1 MSLPSR
7 HPRRLAAGA
16 LVAALAVAL
25 AACST
30 GGSPATEVDLSDVT
44 AAQPGGTLDI
54 VAVGDFSALDP
65 LNAYAVDDWGLLRAT
80 QRQLVTYPGSAKSI
94 AADTEL
100 VPDLAESWDI
110 SEDRLTY
117 TFTLKEGISFR
128 GATDRAI
135 TAEDFVYQIK
145 RFPDPNKQVAAI
157 NYFNSAIVGFADFA
171 EGFQKIAPGDLAAA
185 KEYQDT
191 HDIAGV
197 KALDDR
203 TLQFTLTQ
211 PAYDFLGILS
221 MGFVS
226 PQPEEIVSQY
236 VGDSLEY
243 RQNIASSGAY
253 AVTEYQPNQK
263 VVLEKDPDY
272 DDESD
277 PRHNFVDRIVV
288 DTTADSAATAL
299 QRIQTGDADLAL
311 NVDIP
316 PISTIQQ
323 YVSQDS
329 PYIFSSA
336 SGALSSIGFN
346 FRPPQTPGQEAISDI
361 RVRQAIAYAVN
372 KENLIQNRGGEAT
385 GTPSG
390 QIITSTLLG
399 YEKFDPYATEGSR
412 GDAEKAKKLLAEAGY
427 PDGITLNVAY
437 RSNEDSEKE
446 ATTLQEDLAAAGITL
461 NLLPVPPA
469 DFHAFLQDDARSAQW
484 DIIANLVYAPDW
496 QGDSTR
502 MILGGWLNSDV
513 SPCGA
518 GNVYGICYDNP
529 ELNALASE
537 AFASEDPGPIWTQAD
552 QLASTDLAWVPVYE
566 RNRIVI
572 VSEDVTYFQWS
583 NLATGADPTGL
594 AVKQ

>member
-1 MSLPSR
+1 MTLPTR
-7 HPRRLAAGA
+7 PRRRLVAGA
-16 LVAALAVAL
+16 LIGVAAVAL
-25 AACST
+25 AACSSA
-30 GGSPATEVDLSDVT
+30 GQPAGETDLTDVASAT
-44 AAQPGGTLDI
+44 AGGTLNI

-65 LNAYAVDDWGLLRAT
+65 LNAYAVDDWALLRAT
-80 QRQLVTYPGSAKSI
+80 QRQLVTYPGSAESI

-110 SEDRLTY
+110 SDDRLTY
-117 TFTLKEGISFR
+117 TFTLKDGIAFR
-128 GATDRAI
+128 GSTDRAI
-135 TAEDFVYQIK
+135 TAEDFVYQVK

-157 NYFNSAIVGFADFA
+157 NYFNSAIVGFEDFA
-171 EGFQKIAPGDLAAA
+171 AGFQQIAPGDLAAA

-197 KALDDR
+197 KALDDK

-211 PAYDFLGILS
+211 PASDFLGILS

-226 PQPEEIVSQY
+226 PQPEEVVSQY

-253 AVTEYQPNQK
+253 AVTEYVPNQK
-263 VVLEKDPDY
+263 VVLEKDPNY
-272 DDESD
+272 DGSTD
-277 PRHNFVDRIVV
+277 PRHNFVDKIVV

-299 QRIQTGDADLAL
+299 QRIETGDADLAL

-323 YVSQDS
+323 YVSQKS
-329 PYIFSSA
+329 PYIFSSP
-336 SGALSSIGFN
+336 SGSLSSIGFN
-346 FRPPQTPGQEAISDI
+346 FREPQSPGQEAIQDI

-372 KENLIQNRGGEAT
+372 KENLVQNRGGEAT

-412 GDAEKAKKLLAEAGY
+412 GDADKAKKLLAEAGY
-427 PDGITLNVAY
+427 PDGVTLNVAY
-437 RSNEDSEKE
+437 RTNEAAEKE

-469 DFHAFLQDDARSAQW
+469 DFHAFLQDDARSSQW

-502 MILGGWLNSDV
+502 MILGGWLNSEV

-529 ELNALASE
+529 ELNALANE
-537 AFASEDPGPIWTQAD
+537 AFASENPGPIWTKAD
-552 QLASTDLAWVPVYE
+552 QVASTDLAWVPVYE

-572 VSEDVTYFQWS
+572 VGENVTYFQWS

-594 AVKQ
+594 AVKK

>member
-1 MSLPSR
+1 MSLHTR

-16 LVAALAVAL
+16 LIGVLVVAL
-25 AACST
+25 AGCST
-30 GGSPATEVDLSDVT
+30 GGSPATETDLSDVS
-44 AAQPGGTLDI
+44 AAKPGGTLDI
-54 VAVGDFSALDP
+54 VAVGDFTALDP

-80 QRQLVTYPGSAKSI
+80 QRQLVTYPGSADSI

-100 VPDLAESWDI
+100 VPDLAESWEVSD
-110 SEDRLTY
+110 DRLTY
-117 TFTLKEGISFR
+117 TFTLKDDISFR

-135 TAEDFVYQIK
+135 TAEDFVYQVK

-157 NYFNSAIVGFADFA
+157 NYFNSAIVGFAEFA
-171 EGFQKIAPGDLAAA
+171 EGFQEIAPGDLAAA

-191 HDIAGV
+191 HDIPGV
-197 KALDDR
+197 TALDDK

-253 AVTEYQPNQK
+253 AVTEYLPNQK
-263 VVLEKDPDY
+263 VVLEKDPEY

-277 PRHNFVDRIVV
+277 PRHNFVDKIVV

-299 QRIQTGDADLAL
+299 QRIETGDADLAL

-323 YVSQDS
+323 YVSQKS

-336 SGALSSIGFN
+336 SGSLSSIGFN
-346 FRPPQTPGQEAISDI
+346 FRTPQSPGQDAIQDI

-399 YEKFDPYATEGSR
+399 YEKFDPYATDGSR
-412 GDAEKAKKLLAEAGY
+412 GDTEKAKELLAEAGY
-427 PDGITLNVAY
+427 PDGLTLNVAY
-437 RSNEDSEKE
+437 RSNEDAEKE

-461 NLLPVPPA
+461 NLLPVPAA
-469 DFHAFLQDDARSAQW
+469 DFHAFLQDEARTSQW
-484 DIIANLVYAPDW
+484 DLIANLIYAPDW

-529 ELNALASE
+529 ELNALATE
-537 AFASEDPGPIWTQAD
+537 AFASEDPGPIWAEAD
-552 QLASTDLAWVPVYE
+552 QLVSEDLAWVPVYE

-594 AVKQ
+594 AVTQ

>member
-1 MSLPSR
+1 MTLPTR

-16 LVAALAVAL
+16 LIAAVAVAL

-30 GGSPATEVDLSDVT
+30 GGTTATEVDLSDVS

-54 VAVGDFSALDP
+54 VAVGDFAALDP

-80 QRQLVTYPGSAKSI
+80 QRQLVTYPGSAESI

-100 VPDLAESWDI
+100 VPDLAESWEI
-110 SEDRLTY
+110 SDDRLTY
-117 TFTLKEGISFR
+117 TFTLKDGISYR

-135 TAEDFVYQIK
+135 TAEDFVYQVK

-157 NYFNSAIVGFADFA
+157 NYFNSAIVGFAEFA
-171 EGFQKIAPGDLAAA
+171 DGFQQIAPGDLAAA

-197 KALDDR
+197 KALDDK

-253 AVTEYQPNQK
+253 AVTEYVPNQK

-272 DDESD
+272 DEESD

-323 YVSQDS
+323 YVSQKS
-329 PYIFSSA
+329 PYLFSSA
-336 SGALSSIGFN
+336 SGSLSSIGFN
-346 FRPPQTPGQEAISDI
+346 FRPPQSPGQEAIQDL

-412 GDAEKAKKLLAEAGY
+412 GDAAKAKELLTEAGY

-469 DFHAFLQDDARSAQW
+469 DFHAFLQDEARTSQW
-484 DIIANLVYAPDW
+484 DLIANLVYAPDW

-529 ELNALASE
+529 ELNALADE
-537 AFASEDPGPIWTQAD
+537 AFGSEDPGPIWAEAD
-552 QLASTDLAWVPVYE
+552 RLVSEDLAWVPVYE

-572 VSEDVTYFQWS
+572 VSDDVTYFQWS

-594 AVKQ
+594 AVAQ